1 MNTKVCWTM
10 YLLGI
15 PVDSN
20 KTITLGSIWNFQK
33 NMGYRSSKANVD
45 RLDTFLEEK
54 RQKQLDKLEE

>member
-1 MNTKVCWTM
+1 M
-10 YLLGI
+10 
-15 PVDSN
+15 DSN